1 MRPNSIFSFYRK
13 SYIYFRRNLEFKV
26 LVYFSNIC
34 VGMLV
39 RSVLDIFCVELQE
52 AFNGVYMRYRAPSAP
67 TEGYRVFS

>member
-1 MRPNSIFSFYRK
+1 M
-13 SYIYFRRNLEFKV
+13 EFKV

-39 RSVLDIFCVELQE
+39 LVRSVLDIFCFEISLNTKQAGNKLQE

>member
-1 MRPNSIFSFYRK
+1 M
-13 SYIYFRRNLEFKV
+13 
-26 LVYFSNIC
+26 

-39 RSVLDIFCVELQE
+39 RSVLDIFCVEISLNTKQAGNELQE